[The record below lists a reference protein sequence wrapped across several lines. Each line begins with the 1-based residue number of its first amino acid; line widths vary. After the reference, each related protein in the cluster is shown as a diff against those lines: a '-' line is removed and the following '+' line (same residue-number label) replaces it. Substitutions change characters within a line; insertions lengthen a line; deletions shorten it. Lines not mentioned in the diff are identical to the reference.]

1 MGGQAGLVLEL
12 LQGLLQRGFNVHGV
26 GAGAEMQQETQDKF
40 GRVPQGFNG
49 MAAELQTSYE
59 ISAFAAA
66 ATMRTRWAKPRDTSS
81 MLVMK
86 LAPSAP

>member
-1 MGGQAGLVLEL
+1 
-12 LQGLLQRGFNVHGV
+12 
-26 GAGAEMQQETQDKF
+26 
-40 GRVPQGFNG
+40 